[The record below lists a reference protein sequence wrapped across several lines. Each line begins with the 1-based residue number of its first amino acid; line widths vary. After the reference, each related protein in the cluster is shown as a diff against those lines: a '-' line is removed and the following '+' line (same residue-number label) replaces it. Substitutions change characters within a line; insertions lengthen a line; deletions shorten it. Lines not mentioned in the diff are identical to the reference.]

1 MKSHFASK
9 TLIALAV
16 AIAAAAGYERLV
28 YAQPIP
34 PPASAGALPAN
45 ITSGTPVAEVV
56 KLAQAGVEASV
67 IQTYIANCSTAF
79 NLDADQII
87 SLTDAGVSSD
97 MVNAMINHD
106 KNLATAMPQPVPS
119 GPSSTDTVSSSPPST
134 DMTVDDFNNTLTPY
148 GQWVQVDGYGRCWR
162 PTVVVYDSTW
172 QPYCDHGSWVYTDC
186 GWYWNSD
193 YSWGTTFH
201 YGRWFHHDHYG
212 WCWWPDNVWAPSW
225 VTWRS
230 SGGYCGWAPLPP
242 YSVYQPG
249 IGFVYRGANVSV
261 GFDFGLAA
269 NCFTFV
275 SVGHFCDPHP
285 RNYCISHQQVT
296 QIYNQTTIINNYNS
310 HNHTI
315 VNNGVSVTAIGAVS
329 RHPIQPVSVGTLR
342 NAGHQGWQG
351 GNVNRN
357 VNQTG
362 IVSFGNTSPS
372 NPGGT
377 QSYHNANQF
386 NGGERYNHSN
396 NSNNSNS
403 GNGAGTGHRPPFN
416 PSTSPANHFNGTA
429 PPGHSQQNP
438 GPPSNPQNQ
447 RQQGFSEHNFNSLQA
462 QNFPVQNHPRNNWL
476 ANDAG
481 RGPSRSGMTAPSRQ
495 FTSPSVGA
503 AVPIASSRPQH
514 SEAHQNYVPSA
525 SRNFSP
531 VAAAGPSSVKNV
543 SPNAGSKSPNWLAQ
557 NH

>member
-1 MKSHFASK
+1 MKRHFASK

-16 AIAAAAGYERLV
+16 AIAAAAGYESLV
-28 YAQPIP
+28 NAQPIP

-45 ITSGTPVAEVV
+45 IPPGTPVAEVV

-67 IQTYIANCSTAF
+67 IQTYIANCPSAF
-79 NLDADQII
+79 NLDADQIV

-106 KNLATAMPQPVPS
+106 KNLTAAMPQPVPS
-119 GPSSTDTVSSSPPST
+119 GPVPTDDVSSSPPPAA
-134 DMTVDDFNNTLTPY
+134 MTVDDFNNTLTPY

-162 PTVVVYDSTW
+162 PTAVVYDSTW

-193 YSWGTTFH
+193 YSWGVTFH

-212 WCWWPDNVWAPSW
+212 WCWWPDSVWAPSW

-230 SGGYCGWAPLPP
+230 SGDYCGWAPLPP
-242 YSVYQPG
+242 YSVYRPG
-249 IGFVYRGANVSV
+249 VGFIYRGANVSV

-275 SVGHFCDPHP
+275 SVGRFCDPHP
-285 RNYCISHQQVT
+285 RNYCVPHQQIT
-296 QIYNQTTIINNYNS
+296 QVYNQTTIINNYNS

-315 VNNGVSVTAIGAVS
+315 VNNGVPVNVIGAAS
-329 RHPIQPVSVGTLR
+329 RHPIQPVNVGTLR

-357 VNQTG
+357 ANHNGTG
-362 IVSFGNTSPS
+362 SFGNTSPS

-377 QSYHNANQF
+377 QGYHNANQF

-396 NSNNSNS
+396 T
-403 GNGAGTGHRPPFN
+403 GNGTGAGSGHRPPFN
-416 PSTSPANHFNGTA
+416 PPTQPANRSGEAA
-429 PPGHSQQNP
+429 PSGHPQNP
-438 GPPSNPQNQ
+438 GTPSNPQNQ
-447 RQQGFSEHNFNSLQA
+447 RQSGFSGHSFNYPQG
-462 QNFPVQNHPRNNWL
+462 QNFTAQVQNHPRNNWL

-481 RGPSRSGMTAPSRQ
+481 RSPVGSGVNESLRH
-495 FTSPSVGA
+495 FTSPVVGA
-503 AVPIASSRPQH
+503 TAPVASSRPQP
-514 SEAHQNYVPSA
+514 SEARQNYVPSA
-525 SRNFSP
+525 PRNIAPPVSP
-531 VAAAGPSSVKNV
+531 GASSARIV
-543 SPNAGSKSPNWLAQ
+543 SPNGGGKAQ
-557 NH
+557 NWAMQNR